1 VGKIGLALLPVEIR
15 GGSAV
20 AQPDRDLRMAKRPKK
35 KSLRRRIAGIFVG
48 CLLAVLLLP
57 VGLTA
62 AYRYV
67 PPPITPLMVIRLFE
81 GEGINKDW
89 VPLDRMSPHLGR
101 AVIALEDTAFC
112 SHSGFDWDEV
122 ANAVEDRLKGEPMR
136 GASTISMQTA
146 KNVFLWPDRHVTR
159 KLLEAPLTVLIET
172 FWDKRRILEVYLN
185 VIEWGPGIYGIEA
198 ASHTYFGK
206 PASRISR
213 REAALL
219 AAVLPNPRRWS
230 PAPLPGNRD
239 GVRIHSRLAPGS
251 EAGNRLRVV
260 RVRRVPSEPEDS
272 SFCEMSGACPLPVS
286 IEREIWPFVNCD
298 SG

>member
-1 VGKIGLALLPVEIR
+1 
-15 GGSAV
+15 
-20 AQPDRDLRMAKRPKK
+20 MAKRSKK
-35 KSLRRRIAGIFVG
+35 KSLRSRIAGFFVG
-48 CLLAVLLLP
+48 CLLAALLLP
-57 VGLTA
+57 IGLAA

-67 PPPITPLMVIRLFE
+67 SPPITPLMVIRLFE
-81 GEGINKDW
+81 GEGVNKNW
-89 VPLDRMSPHLGR
+89 VPLDRVSPHVRR

-122 ANAVEDRLKGEPMR
+122 ANAVEDRLKGEPLR

-185 VIEWGPGIYGIEA
+185 VVEWGPGIYGVEA
-198 ASHTYFGK
+198 ASNTYFGK
-206 PASRISR
+206 SASRISR

-230 PAPLPGNRD
+230 PARPTDYIRKRAHTALARFYIVDLNCAA
-239 GVRIHSRLAPGS
+239 SRGS
-251 EAGNRLRVV
+251 
-260 RVRRVPSEPEDS
+260 
-272 SFCEMSGACPLPVS
+272 
-286 IEREIWPFVNCD
+286 
-298 SG
+298 